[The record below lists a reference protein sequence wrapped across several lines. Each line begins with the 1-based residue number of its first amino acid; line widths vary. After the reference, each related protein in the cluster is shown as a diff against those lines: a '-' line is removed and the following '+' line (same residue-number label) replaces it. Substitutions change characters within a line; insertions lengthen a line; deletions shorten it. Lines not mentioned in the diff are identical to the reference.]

1 MHTLVEI
8 LPGENIIVGIRK
20 HWFVFVLE
28 MWGLFLAAIIPFFL
42 LPFFGGIFA
51 DQIAT
56 IGQTNYENIMVFA
69 SGAWLLLIM
78 MIVFI
83 AMTNYYLD
91 ILIVTNQRLIDID
104 QIGLFARDVATMPI
118 QNLEDVKVLEL
129 GFFATMF
136 KFGSLQIQTAA
147 ETKEIVIRGLR
158 HPERAKDI
166 IMRAYQAAIGRVNP
180 KL

>member
-8 LPGENIIVGIRK
+8 LPDEKIIIGIRK
-20 HWFVFVLE
+20 HWFVFMLE
-28 MWGLFLAAIIPFFL
+28 MWGLFLAAVVPFCL
-42 LPFFGGIFA
+42 LPFFGKIFA

-104 QIGLFARDVATMPI
+104 QLGLFSRDIATMPMH
-118 QNLEDVKVLEL
+118 NLEDVKVLQL

-158 HPERAKDI
+158 HPERAKDM
-166 IMRAYQAAIGRVNP
+166 IMRAYQEAIGKLNP